1 MVNPSDD
8 TLLSRFSTEFN
19 ELSTETN
26 LHLEISP
33 LAAFT
38 LLSQL
43 QLAFRHPGNTGSAR
57 LLAEDIARQLQKA
70 LCLPG
75 SALHEIAERG
85 WHQEF
90 DLGRKESEDG

>member
-1 MVNPSDD
+1 MANSDDD
-8 TLLSRFSTEFN
+8 TLLSRFGAEFN
-19 ELSTETN
+19 ELSSETN

-57 LLAEDIARQLQKA
+57 LLAEDIARQLQSS

-85 WHQEF
+85 WHREF
-90 DLGRKESEDG
+90 DLGRSEDS